1 MLEFVIRQGT
11 LQYYRLVPLY
21 LVVIGLYLTVER
33 SKQESF

>member
-21 LVVIGLYLTVER
+21 LVIGLYLTVER